1 METGKEADKTGV
13 LNSSQINMLN
23 SQIRNIQAKANG
35 AITISDKVKEGKE
48 DQLPNVTSKLNT
60 LSSLID
66 QYNTARATI
75 ETQNHSTEGTVGV
88 AGQLETVDVTGSNL
102 DETISNLQKLL
113 TRMQSTIAANQKAVD
128 TDANAANQNRVLMDK
143 IREANQTISGT
154 AGTIKNYKDGIT
166 GDLDV
171 VKRKSQDSIAA
182 GGVVVDNTETQ
193 KINTVKT
200 NQTVTATTKV
210 NSIDEANKE
219 LARILADLQK
229 QNTVCSQE
237 AVKAASYKAN
247 ALANI
252 DSINTW
258 LGEMKQISANARQT
272 AGTLNKSVAALDAY
286 KADRLAKL
294 QAKIDEYKKTGYAFK
309 DTLDKMQAV
318 VDGVN
323 NSNITTTTVT
333 VGPSE
338 TIDFGDIGQASSA
351 NNGAKDGSIDA
362 TKETE
367 KNALTGQTNA
377 ALATAKA
384 QDDALVAKI
393 NEAYSITDNAIAEI
407 DKAIAEAKEMARKDS
422 EFQQK
427 LTAFKDSLTTLEDKI
442 KEADKELDDD
452 NKKAGEAILNKI
464 TDQIQIA
471 RQQVSERKFEDK
483 DLPTTASTINTDV
496 SEWNDFAKTH
506 SSGGVQSMTTK
517 QIQDLIKKLA
527 GNTGQSSNIE
537 DWIWNNMSDSVD
549 PDGKKK
555 IAKMTKD
562 LKGKVSNTSNPRFID
577 IKSGT
582 NQYSLISAIKANKDE
597 DIQRNSFGFIWKN
610 GNLENAKWDKND
622 NTWHT
627 GIDKDF
633 TDYFDKL
640 DPGPGGKSRWKYDS
654 TMGTV
659 KSLNPWYYDY
669 EHQYKPNKNYVT
681 AMAIGTTGRQAI
693 TIPNAFVYYDSETK
707 ETLRLDVKVTLTL
720 TDQNGNALSNK
731 NWLPPMK
738 SGGEVL
744 KIFSVSAGQDCKLH
758 VGGGVIV
765 GQYVGGFTGSGGSAS
780 SGTGEHLLL
789 SSSSVGRGGQGS
801 SGPKGQLIPTSSY
814 VVGSGKVFG
823 LRLETKIELVQPE
836 KPKGVSAKDWDA
848 EWSAAKENRKNSIYG
863 RAHHAFNQMPVAV
876 NDIDDKQIM
885 ATENGN
891 IYLDESKMKTDHVTI
906 KGKKHL
912 AVKPKNNDEQVN
924 LAKNDNNDI
933 NDFNVVIDDQYTK
946 DFYTQ
951 RKPDSIPYQSI
962 DVAFGGSGVD
972 LLPSNK
978 ELPPLPEA
986 TIPPKTKQPKI
997 PKVTVVGG
1005 LNTVQVND
1013 VAAKAHTAGTY
1024 NIQSNI
1030 EYLTAEGNPTF
1041 VPQNIA
1047 GQLTLDLV
1055 KATIEKI
1062 KQTTSNTSLVVKRA
1076 EDRTVKTSS
1085 GNSLTVRIKNN
1096 SVKTSSGNSL
1106 TVRIKNNTVKTSSG
1120 NSMTVRVKNSNVKT
1134 SSGNSLVV
1142 RRQNDKNG
1150 TVTTPVGTIEI
1161 SSYGPTLTV
1170 PAGVSIITG
1179 EGSKDPESTETV
1191 WPIGQNGLNG
1201 AVPVVQTDLDGTRTV
1216 DMSIYADPSM
1226 LEMSE
1231 EAISKWNAALAKYKV
1246 KISATY
1252 TANVSDLKKGVTI
1265 AIMESASNNEAIS
1278 SYQRAG
1284 QSDITLENNAGLSTA
1299 VVRDILKG
1307 NGIGDVYNKSGT
1319 ITAGDTLK
1327 NSLFTVQINTD
1338 GIRQTSANAKDAT
1351 FKTLLHELGHVFGL
1365 SHDDDDSL
1373 MTPSIGNKAFSGV
1386 ISDADAKRAA
1396 LELVNDP
1403 SHPSDLFV

>member
-1 METGKEADKTGV
+1 MITLTGTVREV
-13 LNSSQINMLN
+13 
-23 SQIRNIQAKANG
+23 
-35 AITISDKVKEGKE
+35 KE
-48 DQLPNVTSKLNT
+48 DQLPNITSKLNT

-66 QYNTARATI
+66 QYNTARARI

-102 DETISNLQKLL
+102 DETISNLQNLL
-113 TRMQSTIAANQKAVD
+113 TRMQSTITANQKAVD

-154 AGTIKNYKDGIT
+154 ASTIKNYKDGIK
-166 GDLDV
+166 GDLDA

-219 LARILADLQK
+219 LSRILADLQK
-229 QNTVCSQE
+229 QNVTDSQE

-258 LGEMKQISANARQT
+258 LGEMKQISANAKQT

-294 QAKIDEYKKTGYAFK
+294 QAKIDEYKKTGYAFN

-318 VDGVN
+318 VDGVK

-338 TIDFGDIGQASSA
+338 TIDFGDIGQAFGAS
-351 NNGAKDGSIDA
+351 NGAKDGSIDA

-367 KNALTGQTNA
+367 KNALTSQTNA

-393 NEAYSITDNAIAEI
+393 NEAYSITDQAIAEI
-407 DKAIAEAKEMARKDS
+407 DKAIAEAKEMARADS

-427 LTAFKDSLTTLEDKI
+427 LTAFNDTLTTLEGKI

-452 NKKAGEAILNKI
+452 NKKEGEAILNKI
-464 TDQIQIA
+464 TDQIKIA
-471 RQQVSERKFEDK
+471 RQQVNERKFESK
-483 DLPTTASTINTDV
+483 DLPTTAQTINTDV
-496 SEWNDFAKTH
+496 SDWNDFAKTH
-506 SSGGVQSMTTK
+506 SSGGVQSMTDT
-517 QIQDLIKKLA
+517 QIHELIAKLA
-527 GNTGQSSNIE
+527 GDTTQSKDIKK
-537 DWIWNNMSDSVD
+537 WIWGNVSDSVT
-549 PDGKKK
+549 PSGKKE

-582 NQYSLISAIKANKDE
+582 NQYSLISAIKANKDK
-597 DIQRNSFGFIWKN
+597 DIQSNSFGFIWKN

-633 TDYFDKL
+633 IDYFSKIDQA
-640 DPGPGGKSRWKYDS
+640 GRWTNDS
-654 TMGTV
+654 TIGTV

-669 EHQYKPNKNYVT
+669 AHQYAPNKDYVT
-681 AMAIGTTGRQAI
+681 TMAIGTASTQAI
-693 TIPNAFVYYDSETK
+693 TIPHAFVYYDTATNETK
-707 ETLRLDVKVTLTL
+707 RFDVKVTLTL
-720 TDQNGNALSNK
+720 TDQNGGALSK
-731 NWLPPMK
+731 WLPPMG

-744 KIFSVSAGQDCKLH
+744 KIFSVSAGKDCKLH

-765 GQYVGGFTGSGGSAS
+765 GQYVTGHETGSGGHGAG
-780 SGTGEHLLL
+780 GTGEGLLL
-789 SSSSVGRGGQGS
+789 SSGSVGRGGQGS
-801 SGPKGQLIPTSSY
+801 SGPKAQLYPTSTY
-814 VVGSGKVFG
+814 LVGSGKVFG
-823 LRLETKIELVQPE
+823 LRLETKIELVKPE
-836 KPKGVSAKDWDA
+836 GVSDL

-951 RKPDSIPYQSI
+951 RDPDNVPYMSI

-972 LLPSNK
+972 LLPSEK
-978 ELPPLPEA
+978 KLPPLPKVA
-986 TIPPKTKQPKI
+986 TPPSI
-997 PKVTVVGG
+997 PKHTMPTATVVGG

-1013 VAAKAHTAGTY
+1013 VSAKAHTAGTY
-1024 NIQSNI
+1024 DIQSNI
-1030 EYLTAEGNPTF
+1030 EYLTAEGNPTY

-1047 GQLTLDLV
+1047 GRLDLDLV
-1055 KATIEKI
+1055 KATLEKI
-1062 KQTTSNTSLVVKRA
+1062 KQTSSNTSIVVKRA

-1085 GNSLTVRIKNN
+1085 GNSLTVRVKNN

-1170 PAGVSIITG
+1170 PASVSIITG
-1179 EGSKDPESTETV
+1179 EGPKSPESTVTETV

-1252 TANVSDLKKGVTI
+1252 TANVNDLKKGVTI

-1284 QSDITLENNAGLSTA
+1284 QSDITLENHAGLSTA

-1403 SHPSDLFV
+1403 SHPSDLFI

>member
-13 LNSSQINMLN
+13 LNSSQINTLN

-35 AITISDKVKEGKE
+35 AITISDTVKEVKE

-128 TDANAANQNRVLMDK
+128 DDAKAANQDRVLMDK

-154 AGTIKNYKDGIT
+154 ASTIKNYKDGIT

-219 LARILADLQK
+219 LSRILADLQK

-258 LGEMKQISANARQT
+258 LGEMKQIAKNAKQT

-294 QAKIDEYKKTGYAFK
+294 QAKIDEYKKIGYTTE

-367 KNALTGQTNA
+367 KNALTSQTNA

-393 NEAYSITDNAIAEI
+393 NEAYSITDKAIAEI

-427 LTAFKDSLTTLEDKI
+427 LTAFKDSLTTLEGKI
-442 KEADKELDDD
+442 KEADKELEDD

-464 TDQIQIA
+464 TDQIKIA
-471 RQQVSERKFEDK
+471 RQQVSERKFD
-483 DLPTTASTINTDV
+483 DQYLPSTAKTINTDV

-506 SSGGVQSMTTK
+506 SSGGVQSMNGSD
-517 QIQDLIKKLA
+517 IEELVGKLV
-527 GNTGQSSNIE
+527 GDTGQSDRIKG
-537 DWIWNNMSDSVD
+537 WIMDNMHDSIS

-555 IAKMTKD
+555 IAEMAKD
-562 LKGKVSNTSNPRFID
+562 LKGKVSNTSNPRFIN

-582 NQYSLISAIKANKDE
+582 NQYSLISAIKANKDK
-597 DIQRNSFGFIWKN
+597 DVQSNSFGFIWKN
-610 GNLENAKWDKND
+610 GNLKIAKWNEKFNP
-622 NTWHT
+622 WHT
-627 GIDKDF
+627 GIKDKF
-633 TDYFDKL
+633 IDYFDKL
-640 DPGPGGKSRWKYDS
+640 DQGGRWTHDS
-654 TMGTV
+654 GNSTV
-659 KSLNPWYYDY
+659 KSINPWYYDY
-669 EHQYKPNKNYVT
+669 DHQYAHNKDYT
-681 AMAIGTTGRQAI
+681 TTMAIGTSATQAI
-693 TIPNAFVYYDSETK
+693 TIPHAFVYYDTITK
-707 ETLRLDVKVTLTL
+707 KTVRLDVKVTLTL
-720 TDQNGNALSNK
+720 MDHNGGSLSK
-731 NWLPPMK
+731 WLPPMG

-744 KIFSVSAGQDCKLH
+744 KIFSVSAGKDCKLH

-765 GQYVGGFTGSGGSAS
+765 GQYVGGFTGGGGSAAG
-780 SGTGEHLLL
+780 GTGEHLLL

-801 SGPKGQLIPTSSY
+801 SGPKGQLIPTSTY
-814 VVGSGKVFG
+814 VVGKPVFG
-823 LRLETKIELVQPE
+823 LRLKTKIELVRPE
-836 KPKGVSAKDWDA
+836 GVSEPDWKAD
-848 EWSAAKENRKNSIYG
+848 SGTIYG
-863 RAHHAFNQMPVAV
+863 KAHHAFNQMPVAV
-876 NDIDDKQIM
+876 NDIDDKQTIM
-885 ATENGN
+885 TNSGN
-891 IYLDESKMKTDHVTI
+891 IYLDESRMTTTKTSMDGDSYLV
-906 KGKKHL
+906 
-912 AVKPKNNDEQVN
+912 AKPKNNHAQVN
-924 LAKNDNNDI
+924 LSTNDDNTI
-933 NDFNVVIDDQYTK
+933 NDFNVVIDDRYGKT
-946 DFYTQ
+946 FFTQ
-951 RKPDSIPYQSI
+951 RNPDDVPYMSI
-962 DVAFGGSGVD
+962 DAAFGGAGVD

-978 ELPPLPEA
+978 ELPPLPKVTTPS
-986 TIPPKTKQPKI
+986 TIIKHTMPTD
-997 PKVTVVGG
+997 TVVGG
-1005 LNTVQVND
+1005 LTKVQVND
-1013 VAAKAHTAGTY
+1013 VSAKAHTAGTY
-1024 NIQSNI
+1024 SIQSNI

-1047 GQLTLDLV
+1047 GRLNLDLV

-1062 KQTTSNTSLVVKRA
+1062 KQTSSNTSLVVKRA

-1120 NSMTVRVKNSNVKT
+1120 NSMTVRVKNNSVKT

-1170 PAGVSIITG
+1170 PMGVSIIAG
-1179 EGSKDPESTETV
+1179 EGPKSPESTSTDTV
-1191 WPIGQNGLNG
+1191 WPIGQNSLNG

-1226 LEMSE
+1226 LEMAE

-1265 AIMESASNNEAIS
+1265 AIMESTSNNEAIS

-1284 QSDITLENNAGLSTA
+1284 QSDITLESHAGLSTA

-1307 NGIGDVYNKSGT
+1307 NGIGDIYNKSGT

-1403 SHPSDLFV
+1403 SHPSDLFI

>member
-1 METGKEADKTGV
+1 M
-13 LNSSQINMLN
+13 NSSQINTLN

-35 AITISDKVKEGKE
+35 AITISDNVREVKE
-48 DQLPNVTSKLNT
+48 DQLPNVTNKLNT

-88 AGQLETVDVTGSNL
+88 AGQLETVDVTGSDL

-113 TRMQSTIAANQKAVD
+113 TRMQSTITANQKAVD

-154 AGTIKNYKDGIT
+154 ASTIKNYKDGIT

-219 LARILADLQK
+219 LTRILADLQK

-258 LGEMKQISANARQT
+258 LGEMKQISANAKQT
-272 AGTLNKSVAALDAY
+272 AGTLNKSTQALDAY

-367 KNALTGQTNA
+367 KNSLTSQTNA

-427 LTAFKDSLTTLEDKI
+427 LTAFKDSLTTLEGKI

-452 NKKAGEAILNKI
+452 DKKAGEAILNKI

-471 RQQVSERKFEDK
+471 RQQVSERKFENK
-483 DLPTTASTINTDV
+483 YLPTTASTINTDV
-496 SEWNDFAKTH
+496 SDWNNFAKTH
-506 SSGGVQSMTTK
+506 SSGGVQSMTEPDIRK
-517 QIQDLIKKLA
+517 LVKKLV
-527 GNTGQSSNIE
+527 GNTGQSDDIE
-537 DWIWNNMSDSVD
+537 DWTMGNMD
-549 PDGKKK
+549 PSITEDGKKK
-555 IAKMTKD
+555 IAKMTED
-562 LKGKVSNTSNPRFID
+562 YKGKVSNTSNPRFINVPYP
-577 IKSGT
+577 KT
-582 NQYSLISAIKANKDE
+582 NQYSLISAIKANKDK
-597 DIQRNSFGFIWKN
+597 DIQSNSFGFIWKN
-610 GNLENAKWDKND
+610 GNLEHAKWDKND

-627 GIDKDF
+627 GIDKGF
-633 TDYFDKL
+633 TDYFSKIDQAGRWTDDSKL
-640 DPGPGGKSRWKYDS
+640 G
-654 TMGTV
+654 TLGTV
-659 KSLNPWYYDY
+659 KTLNPWYYDY
-669 EHQYKPNKNYVT
+669 EHQYAPNKNYIT
-681 AMAIGTTGRQAI
+681 TMAIGTASTQAI
-693 TIPNAFVYYDSETK
+693 TIPNAFVYYDTATK
-707 ETLRLDVKVTLTL
+707 KTVRLDVKVTLTL
-720 TDQNGNALSNK
+720 TDQNGGSLSK
-731 NWLPPMK
+731 WLPAMA

-744 KIFSVSAGQDCKLH
+744 KIFSVSAGKDLKLH

-765 GQYVGGFTGSGGSAS
+765 GQYVTGHETGSGGSAA
-780 SGTGEHLLL
+780 GGGGEGLLL
-789 SSSSVGRGGQGS
+789 SSGSVGRGGQGS
-801 SGPKGQLIPTSSY
+801 SGPKAQLYPTSTH
-814 VVGSGKVFG
+814 VVGGPVFG
-823 LRLETKIELVQPE
+823 LRLETNIKLVKPE
-836 KPKGVSAKDWDA
+836 GVSEDDWKAD
-848 EWSAAKENRKNSIYG
+848 SGTIYG
-863 RAHHAFNQMPVAV
+863 KAHHAFNQMPVAV
-876 NDIDDKQIM
+876 NDIDDKQIL

-891 IYLDESKMKTDHVTI
+891 IYLDESKMKTDHVMI

-924 LAKNDNNDI
+924 LSKNDNNDI
-933 NDFNVVIDDQYTK
+933 NDFNVVIDDRYYK

-951 RKPDSIPYQSI
+951 RDPDNVPYMSI

-978 ELPPLPEA
+978 ELPPLPNV
-986 TIPPKTKQPKI
+986 TTPPKI
-997 PKVTVVGG
+997 PTYRMPTPTVVGG
-1005 LNTVQVND
+1005 LTKVQVND
-1013 VAAKAHTAGTY
+1013 VTAKAHTAGTY
-1024 NIQSNI
+1024 SIQSNI

-1047 GQLTLDLV
+1047 GRLNLDLV
-1055 KATIEKI
+1055 KATLEKI
-1062 KQTTSNTSLVVKRA
+1062 KQTSSNTSLVVKRA

-1170 PAGVSIITG
+1170 PMGVTIITG
-1179 EGSKDPESTETV
+1179 EGPKSPDPVTTETV

-1226 LEMSE
+1226 LEMAE
-1231 EAISKWNAALAKYKV
+1231 EAISKWNEALAKYKV

-1252 TANVSDLKKGVTI
+1252 TTSVSDLKKGVTI

-1284 QSDITLENNAGLSTA
+1284 QSDITLENHAGLSTA

-1373 MTPSIGNKAFSGV
+1373 MTPSIGNKAFSGE
-1386 ISDADAKRAA
+1386 ISDTDAKRAA

-1403 SHPSDLFV
+1403 SHPSDLFI

>member
-1 METGKEADKTGV
+1 M
-13 LNSSQINMLN
+13 NPSQINTLN

-35 AITISDKVKEGKE
+35 AITISDKVKEVRE

-66 QYNTARATI
+66 QYNTARAKI

-113 TRMQSTIAANQKAVD
+113 TRMQSTIVANQRAVD
-128 TDANAANQNRVLMDK
+128 TDANSANQNRVLMDK

-210 NSIDEANKE
+210 NSIDEANRE
-219 LARILADLQK
+219 MARILADLQK
-229 QNTVCSQE
+229 QNTAISQQ

-258 LGEMKQISANARQT
+258 LGEMKQFAKNAKQT

-294 QAKIDEYKKTGYAFK
+294 QAKIDEYKKIGYTTE
-309 DTLDKMQAV
+309 DTLNKMQAV
-318 VDGVN
+318 VDGVS
-323 NSNITTTTVT
+323 NSSITTSVTTIPGEDVN
-333 VGPSE
+333 
-338 TIDFGDIGQASSA
+338 FGDIGQASSA

-367 KNALTGQTNA
+367 KNAFTSKTNE
-377 ALATAKA
+377 ALAAAKA
-384 QDDALVAKI
+384 QDDALVTKI

-427 LTAFKDSLTTLEDKI
+427 LTAFTDSLTNLEDKV
-442 KEADKELDDD
+442 KKADKELESD
-452 NKKAGEAILNKI
+452 NRKAGEAILGKI

-483 DLPTTASTINTDV
+483 YLPTTASTINTDV
-496 SEWNDFAKTH
+496 SDWNDFAKTH
-506 SSGGVQSMTTK
+506 SSGGVQSMTDD
-517 QIQDLIKKLA
+517 QIRDLVDKLV
-527 GNTGQSSNIE
+527 GDTGQSRKIHG
-537 DWIWNNMSDSVD
+537 WIMDNMDDSIT
-549 PDGKKK
+549 PNGKKK
-555 IAKMTKD
+555 IDEMTKD
-562 LKGKVSNTSNPRFID
+562 LKGKVSNTSNPRFINVTEP
-577 IKSGT
+577 KT
-582 NQYSLISAIKANKDE
+582 NQYSLISAIKANKDK
-597 DIQRNSFGFIWKN
+597 DVKGNSFGFIWKN
-610 GNLENAKWDKND
+610 GNLKIAKWDTKFKP
-622 NTWHT
+622 WHT
-627 GIDKDF
+627 GIKDKF
-633 TDYFDKL
+633 IDYFDEL
-640 DPGPGGKSRWKYDS
+640 DQAGRWTHDSVIGK
-654 TMGTV
+654 V
-659 KSLNPWYYDY
+659 ENINPWYNDYD
-669 EHQYKPNKNYVT
+669 HQYAHNKDYT
-681 AMAIGTTGRQAI
+681 TTMAIGTSATQAI
-693 TIPNAFVYYDSETK
+693 TIPHAFVYYDTVTK
-707 ETLRLDVKVTLTL
+707 KTVRLDIKVTMTL
-720 TDQNGNALSNK
+720 TDHDGGPLSKRLPSMIAPGN
-731 NWLPPMK
+731 
-738 SGGEVL
+738 GEVL

-758 VGGGVIV
+758 VGGGVII
-765 GQYVGGFTGSGGSAS
+765 GQYITGHETGGGGSAAG
-780 SGTGEHLLL
+780 GTGEGLLL

-801 SGPKGQLIPTSSY
+801 HVPKAQFYPTSTY
-814 VVGSGKVFG
+814 RVGGPVFG
-823 LRLETKIELVQPE
+823 LRLKTKIELVQPDS
-836 KPKGVSAKDWDA
+836 VSDPDWKASSD
-848 EWSAAKENRKNSIYG
+848 SIYG
-863 RAHHAFNQMPVAV
+863 KAHHAFNQMPVAV
-876 NDIDDKQIM
+876 NDIDDKQTIM
-885 ATENGN
+885 TNSGN
-891 IYLDESKMKTDHVTI
+891 IYLDESKMSTSKTSMDGGHYLV
-906 KGKKHL
+906 
-912 AVKPKNNDEQVN
+912 AKPKNNHAQVN
-924 LAKNDNNDI
+924 LSTNDDNTI
-933 NDFNVVIDDQYTK
+933 NDFNVVIDDRYGKT
-946 DFYTQ
+946 FFTQ
-951 RKPDSIPYQSI
+951 RNPDSVPYMSI
-962 DVAFGGSGVD
+962 DVAFGGAGVD
-972 LLPSNK
+972 LLPSEK
-978 ELPPLPEA
+978 KLPPLTKVA
-986 TIPPKTKQPKI
+986 IPPNPPKYSM
-997 PKVTVVGG
+997 PTPTVVGG
-1005 LNTVQVND
+1005 LTTVQVGD
-1013 VAAKAHTAGTY
+1013 VTAKAHTAGTY
-1024 NIQSNI
+1024 SIQSNI
-1030 EYLTAEGNPTF
+1030 EYLTAEDNPNL

-1047 GQLTLDLV
+1047 GRLNLDLV
-1055 KATIEKI
+1055 KATLEKI
-1062 KQTTSNTSLVVKRA
+1062 KQTSSNTSLVVKRA

-1096 SVKTSSGNSL
+1096 AVKTSSGNSL
-1106 TVRIKNNTVKTSSG
+1106 TVRIKNNEVRTSSG
-1120 NSMTVRVKNSNVKT
+1120 NSMTVRIKNSNVKT

-1142 RRQNDKNG
+1142 RRQSDKNG

-1170 PAGVSIITG
+1170 PVGVTISAG
-1179 EGSKDPESTETV
+1179 EGPKSPESAVTV

-1226 LEMSE
+1226 VEMAE
-1231 EAISKWNAALAKYKV
+1231 EAISKWNEALDKYKV

-1252 TANVSDLKKGVTI
+1252 TTNVSDLKKGVTI
-1265 AIMESASNNEAIS
+1265 AIMESAPNNEAIS

-1284 QSDITLENNAGLSTA
+1284 QNDITLESHAGLSTA

-1386 ISDADAKRAA
+1386 ISNVDAKRAA

-1403 SHPSDLFV
+1403 SHPSDLFI

>member
-1 METGKEADKTGV
+1 M
-13 LNSSQINMLN
+13 NSSQINTLN

-35 AITISDKVKEGKE
+35 AITISDKVKEVKE
-48 DQLPNVTSKLNT
+48 DQLPSVTSKLNT

-143 IREANQTISGT
+143 IRDANPTISGT
-154 AGTIKNYKDGIT
+154 ASTIKNYKDGIK

-171 VKRKSQDSIAA
+171 IKRKSQDSIAA

-219 LARILADLQK
+219 LSRILADLQK

-258 LGEMKQISANARQT
+258 LGEMKQFAENARQT

-294 QAKIDEYKKTGYAFK
+294 QAKIDEYKKTGYTTE
-309 DTLDKMQAV
+309 DTLNKMQAV

-367 KNALTGQTNA
+367 KNSLTSQTNA

-407 DKAIAEAKEMARKDS
+407 DKAIADAKEMARADS

-442 KEADKELDDD
+442 KEADKGLDDD

-471 RQQVSERKFEDK
+471 RQQVSERKFDDK
-483 DLPTTASTINTDV
+483 YLPTTASTINTDV
-496 SEWNDFAKTH
+496 SDWNDFAKTH
-506 SSGGVQSMTTK
+506 SSGGVQSMTTE
-517 QIQDLIKKLA
+517 QIQDLVHKLV
-527 GNTGQSSNIE
+527 GDTGQSTKIHG
-537 DWIWNNMSDSVD
+537 WIMGNMKDSISS
-549 PDGKKK
+549 DGKKK
-555 IAKMTKD
+555 IAKLTEE
-562 LKGKVSNTSNPRFID
+562 LKGKVSNTSNPRFINVTEP
-577 IKSGT
+577 KT
-582 NQYSLISAIKANKDE
+582 NQYSLISAIKANKDK
-597 DIQRNSFGFIWKN
+597 DIQSNSFGFIWKN
-610 GNLENAKWDKND
+610 GNLKIAKWD
-622 NTWHT
+622 TEHYEQWHT

-633 TDYFDKL
+633 TDYFHKL
-640 DPGPGGKSRWKYDS
+640 DKGDRWTNNNSR
-654 TMGTV
+654 GI
-659 KSLNPWYYDY
+659 NPWYYDY
-669 EHQYKPNKNYVT
+669 DHQYAHNDDYVT
-681 AMAIGTTGRQAI
+681 TMAIGTSSTQAI
-693 TIPNAFVYYDSETK
+693 TIPNAFVYYDTATK
-707 ETLRLDVKVTLTL
+707 KTLRLDVKVTLTL
-720 TDQNGNALSNK
+720 TDQNGESLNEYDPDRITSK
-731 NWLPPMK
+731 GPSYITGK
-738 SGGEVL
+738 SEVL
-744 KIFSVSAGQDCKLH
+744 KIFSISAGRDCKLH
-758 VGGGVIV
+758 VGGGVII
-765 GQYVGGFTGSGGSAS
+765 GQVAGPGWTGSGGGI
-780 SGTGEHLLL
+780 SGAGGEGLLL
-789 SSSSVGRGGQGS
+789 SSSSVGRGGQGAGS
-801 SGPKGQLIPTSSY
+801 FEGTLTPMAVNYKG
-814 VVGSGKVFG
+814 GFG
-823 LRLETKIELVQPE
+823 LRLKTKIELVQPE
-836 KPKGVSAKDWDA
+836 GVSDP
-848 EWSAAKENRKNSIYG
+848 EWSAAKENLENSIYG

-876 NDIDDKQIM
+876 NDIDDGQTIM
-885 ATENGN
+885 TESGN
-891 IYLDESKMKTDHVTI
+891 IYLDESKMSTSTPTI
-906 KGKKHL
+906 NGHKYLVAKSKSNG
-912 AVKPKNNDEQVN
+912 EQVN
-924 LAKNDNNDI
+924 LSTNTDNNI

-946 DFYTQ
+946 IFYTK
-951 RKPDSIPYQSI
+951 RGPIDSKTPYMSI
-962 DVAFGGSGVD
+962 DAAFGGSGVD

-978 ELPPLPEA
+978 ELPPLPKA
-986 TIPPKTKQPKI
+986 TTPPNI
-997 PKVTVVGG
+997 PKYSMPTPTVVGG
-1005 LNTVQVND
+1005 LTKVQVND
-1013 VAAKAHTAGTY
+1013 VSAKAHTAGTY
-1024 NIQSNI
+1024 SIQSNI

-1041 VPQNIA
+1041 VPENIA
-1047 GQLTLDLV
+1047 GQLNLDLV

-1062 KQTTSNTSLVVKRA
+1062 KQTSSNTSLVVKRA

-1085 GNSLTVRIKNN
+1085 GNSLTVRVKNN

-1120 NSMTVRVKNSNVKT
+1120 NSLTVRIKNSNVKT

-1179 EGSKDPESTETV
+1179 EGPKDPETTVTV

-1226 LEMSE
+1226 LEMAE
-1231 EAISKWNAALAKYKV
+1231 EAISKWNEALAKYKV

-1252 TANVSDLKKGVTI
+1252 TANVKDLKKGVTI

-1284 QSDITLENNAGLSTA
+1284 QSDITLESHAGLSTA

-1403 SHPSDLFV
+1403 SHPSDLFI

>member
-1 METGKEADKTGV
+1 M
-13 LNSSQINMLN
+13 
-23 SQIRNIQAKANG
+23 
-35 AITISDKVKEGKE
+35 
-48 DQLPNVTSKLNT
+48 
-60 LSSLID
+60 SSLVD

-102 DETISNLQKLL
+102 DETISNLQNLL
-113 TRMQSTIAANQKAVD
+113 TRMQSTITANQKAVD
-128 TDANAANQNRVLMDK
+128 EDANAANQNRVLMDK
-143 IREANQTISGT
+143 IREANQTISGS
-154 AGTIKNYKDGIT
+154 ASTIKNYKDGIK
-166 GDLDV
+166 GDLDA

-219 LARILADLQK
+219 LSRILADLQK
-229 QNTVCSQE
+229 QNVTDSQE

-252 DSINTW
+252 DSINAW
-258 LGEMKQISANARQT
+258 LGEMKQISANAKQT
-272 AGTLNKSVAALDAY
+272 AGTFNKSTQALGAY

-294 QAKIDEYKKTGYAFK
+294 QAELDEYKKTGYAND
-309 DTLDKMQAV
+309 DTLNAMQAV
-318 VDGVN
+318 IDGVK

-338 TIDFGDIGQASSA
+338 TIDFGDIGQASGA

-367 KNALTGQTNA
+367 KNALTNETNA
-377 ALATAKA
+377 ALAAAKA

-393 NEAYSITDNAIAEI
+393 NEAYSITDQAIAEMK
-407 DKAIAEAKEMARKDS
+407 KAVDEAKEMARKDS

-427 LTAFKDSLTTLEDKI
+427 LAAFNDSLTTLEGEIAK
-442 KEADKELDDD
+442 ADKELEKD
-452 NKKAGEAILNKI
+452 NKKDGEAILNKI
-464 TDQIQIA
+464 TDQIRIA
-471 RQQVSERKFEDK
+471 RQQVSERKFDDEY
-483 DLPTTASTINTDV
+483 LPATAETINTDV
-496 SEWNDFAKTH
+496 SDWNTFAKSH

-517 QIQDLIKKLA
+517 QIQDLIHKLA
-527 GNTGQSSNIE
+527 GNTDQSSNIE
-537 DWIWNNMSDSVD
+537 DWIWDKMSDSVTQ
-549 PDGKKK
+549 DGKAE
-555 IAKMTKD
+555 IAELTKD
-562 LKGKVSNTSNPRFID
+562 LKGKVSNASNPRFINV
-577 IKSGT
+577 KSGI

-610 GNLENAKWDKND
+610 GNLRKAKWEKND
-622 NTWHT
+622 DTWHT
-627 GIDKDF
+627 GIGKDF
-633 TDYFDKL
+633 TDYFKEL
-640 DPGPGGKSRWKYDS
+640 DPGPEGKSRWTHDNDI
-654 TMGTV
+654 GPV
-659 KSLNPWYYDY
+659 KSMNPWYYDY
-669 EHQYKPNKNYVT
+669 KNQYAKNKNYVT
-681 AMAIGTTGRQAI
+681 TMIIGTTGKQAI
-693 TIPNAFVYYDSETK
+693 TIPHAFVYNDSETGK
-707 ETLRLDVKVTLTL
+707 TVRLNVKVTLTL
-720 TDQNGNALSNK
+720 TDQNGNPLSK
-731 NWLPPMK
+731 WLRPMT

-744 KIFSVSAGQDCKLH
+744 RIFSISAGEDCKLH
-758 VGGGVIV
+758 VGGGVIF
-765 GQYVGGFTGSGGSAS
+765 GQYVNADFHGSGGSGTG
-780 SGTGEHLLL
+780 GTGEHLLL

-801 SGPKGQLIPTSSY
+801 TGPKKQLIPTSVSN
-814 VVGSGKVFG
+814 VGGPYFG
-823 LRLETKIELVQPE
+823 LRLETKIELVKPE
-836 KPKGVSAKDWDA
+836 GVS
-848 EWSAAKENRKNSIYG
+848 EAAWATTSGTIYG
-863 RAHHAFNQMPVAV
+863 KARHAFDQMPVAI

-885 ATENGN
+885 ATEKGN
-891 IYLDESKMKTDHVTI
+891 IYFAESDMKKEYVTI
-906 KGKKHL
+906 NGKKCL
-912 AVKPKNNDEQVN
+912 AVKPKNNDAQVN
-924 LAKNDNNDI
+924 LLTNDDNTI
-933 NDFNVVIDDQYTK
+933 NDFNVVIDDQYVK

-951 RKPDSIPYQSI
+951 RKPNPNASYMSI

-972 LLPSNK
+972 LLPSK
-978 ELPPLPEA
+978 RELPPL
-986 TIPPKTKQPKI
+986 TKVSTPSKITKPRI

-1005 LNTVQVND
+1005 LNTVQVGD
-1013 VAAKAHTAGTY
+1013 VSAKAHTAGTY
-1024 NIQSNI
+1024 SIQSNI
-1030 EYLTAEGNPTF
+1030 EYLTAEGNPTY

-1047 GQLTLDLV
+1047 GTLSLDLV
-1055 KATIEKI
+1055 KATLEKI
-1062 KQTTSNTSLVVKRA
+1062 KQTSSNTSIVVKRA

-1085 GNSLTVRIKNN
+1085 GNSMTVRVKNN
-1096 SVKTSSGNSL
+1096 EVKTSSGNSL
-1106 TVRIKNNTVKTSSG
+1106 TVRIKNNEVRTSSG

-1142 RRQNDKNG
+1142 RRQHDKNG

-1170 PAGVSIITG
+1170 PATFSATTG
-1179 EGSKDPESTETV
+1179 EGSKSKDSVITIG
-1191 WPIGQNGLNG
+1191 PIGQNGLNG

-1226 LEMSE
+1226 LEMAE
-1231 EAISKWNAALAKYKV
+1231 EAISKWNEALAKYKV
-1246 KISATY
+1246 KIGATY
-1252 TANVSDLKKGVTI
+1252 TTSVNDLKKGVTV
-1265 AIMESASNNEAIS
+1265 AIMESAPNNEAIS

-1373 MTPSIGNKAFSGV
+1373 MTPSIGNKAFSGE